1 MIVHETG
8 DITDILLQ
16 SQRLS
21 TCNRGRVAAVIRL
34 HNDDNA
40 CVIGYSH
47 SMTDVT
53 CDTDGHELDNNGAHC
68 VRTIHAEV
76 MAIAK
81 AASMGLSTCG
91 STCYVTRLPCESCI
105 RILRCANVRR
115 VVVYETVEETEQEWR
130 DRKAYA
136 QRLGVLLQSYKNREV
151 NIWIGRY
158 YDGQL

>member
-8 DITDILLQ
+8 DIIDILLQ

-34 HNDDNA
+34 HDDTA
-40 CVIGYSH
+40 CVVGYSH

-81 AASMGLSTCG
+81 AASIGLSTCG
-91 STCYVTRLPCESCI
+91 STCYVTRLPCEPCV
-105 RILRCANVRR
+105 RALRCANVRS
-115 VVVYETVEETEQEWR
+115 VMVYETVIATEQEWA
-130 DRKAYA
+130 DRIEYA
-136 QRLGVLLQSYKNREV
+136 KRVGIALSKCN
-151 NIWIGRY
+151 
-158 YDGQL
+158 

>member
-1 MIVHETG
+1 MRVYENARDFIE
-8 DITDILLQ
+8 ILLQ

-21 TCNRGRVAAVIRL
+21 TCDRGKVSAVIAL
-34 HNDDNA
+34 PNDDNA

-53 CDTDGHELDNNGAHC
+53 CDTDGHEFDDSGAHC

-91 STCYVTRLPCESCI
+91 STCYVTRLPCKSCI
-105 RILRCANVRR
+105 RALRCANVHR
-115 VVVYETVEETEQEWR
+115 VVVYETVKESTQEWK
-130 DRKAYA
+130 DRKEYA
-136 QRLGVLLQSYKNREV
+136 QRLGVLLQSYKHR
-151 NIWIGRY
+151 
-158 YDGQL
+158 